1 MIRKEVT
8 IIVVIKGDTGSLD
21 YSSHVVRFAPHHF
34 LQPPPESLPSRC
46 VS

>member
-1 MIRKEVT
+1 MIIKEVT

-21 YSSHVVRFAPHHF
+21 YSSHVVPFAPLHF
-34 LQPPPESLPSRC
+34 LQPLPESSPSRC